1 MPGAGCP
8 SVRDDGAEVA
18 TRAPQPDDAVTR
30 SDTHERGRPV
40 AEPVA
45 HLDWGGDGPPVL
57 LLHGLAGY
65 AGEWGPVAV
74 RLRERGHRVL
84 AMDLRGHGGSV
95 RHPRD
100 TSANAHADDVAGL
113 LGRLGAGPAVLVG
126 QSLGGRVA
134 LRVAVEHPSLVRGL
148 ALIEADARP
157 ASGAPGD
164 AAIRWLR
171 SWPLPFPDRASA
183 SGVARR
189 GSGRGRVGG
198 RARRARGRPPAALRR
213 GRARPALRRPSP
225 RALLAR
231 LDRARTARPAARR
244 RARHPRP
251 GGGAGHAR
259 RAARRL
265 VPRGAGRRARR
276 APRTAGRRGR
286 VPRRVPRGPRL

>member
-1 MPGAGCP
+1 M
-8 SVRDDGAEVA
+8 
-18 TRAPQPDDAVTR
+18 
-30 SDTHERGRPV
+30 

-65 AGEWGPVAV
+65 AGEWEPVAV

-100 TSANAHADDVAGL
+100 TNANAHADDVAGL

-148 ALIEADARP
+148 ALVEADARP
-157 ASGAPGD
+157 ASGAPND

-183 SGVARR
+183 AAWLGGGA
-189 GSGRGRVGG
+189 VGDAWAG
-198 RARRARGRPPAALRR
+198 GLEERDGGLRPRFDVDV
-213 GRARPALRRPSP
+213 
-225 RALLAR
+225 LAR
-231 LDRARTARPAARR
+231 LFDALLRAPSWPAWTAPGLPVLLLVAEHGILAPAAVRAMLAARPDAWSLGV
-244 RARHPRP
+244 P
-251 GGGAGHAR
+251 GAGHDVHLERPDAVAGFLDAFL
-259 RAARRL
+259 AARL
-265 VPRGAGRRARR
+265 
-276 APRTAGRRGR
+276 
-286 VPRRVPRGPRL
+286 